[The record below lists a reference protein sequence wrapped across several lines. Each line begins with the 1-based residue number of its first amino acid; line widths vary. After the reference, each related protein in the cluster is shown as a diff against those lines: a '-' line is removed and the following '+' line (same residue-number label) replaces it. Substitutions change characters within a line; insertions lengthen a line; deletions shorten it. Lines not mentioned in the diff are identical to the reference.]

1 MDISEHTQVIL
12 MSHSKNYDN
21 NKNNDQSKS
30 NLVEDLNEIL
40 SVENASAERI
50 LSRIDQT
57 PIQKV
62 KQRLKQHL
70 KETHIQKNRLQ
81 RIITELGGKPTYAKA
96 DLSRL
101 AQPATSIMKK
111 RSITTAESKK
121 EDNVRDNSIPEEDE
135 LVRIKQDRLIEFN
148 ELKDYESLIQTMQTM
163 DMPQQHEIILLLEQ
177 SVQEEESMAY
187 WYKIHE
193 PLVID
198 KLWPKMIHASIR
210 RGQKFL
216 LNHVS
221 SKIPLI
227 IIYADLVGS
236 TTMSMTLSIDKLVD
250 VIRVFAHEIS
260 HVVDSYGGYVLKYA
274 GDAVISFFPDRVNN
288 KDKYLAP
295 DTSVECGKSMINVIR
310 ETNGIFN
317 KKFGYPE
324 LFTKIGIDAG
334 ENAIVQYGYDQDSPI
349 DILGYSMNIASK
361 ITSLTGAN
369 KISIGENVYKS
380 LGHKTQREFHELS
393 MPDNRWKYINYGT
406 DRPYK
411 VYTLNT

>member
-1 MDISEHTQVIL
+1 MVSGLVERLNEVLSIENAFVDRITSRISE
-12 MSHSKNYDN
+12 
-21 NKNNDQSKS
+21 
-30 NLVEDLNEIL
+30 
-40 SVENASAERI
+40 
-50 LSRIDQT
+50 T
-57 PIQKV
+57 PIQELNR
-62 KQRLKQHL
+62 RLKQHL
-70 KETHIQKNRLQ
+70 EETYLQKSRLQ

-101 AQPATSIMKK
+101 AQPATIIMKK
-111 RSITTAESKK
+111 RSIKTAESKK
-121 EDNVRDNSIPEEDE
+121 EDNVRDNSMPEEEE
-135 LVRIKQDRLIEFN
+135 LVRIKQDRIIEFN
-148 ELKDYESLIQTMQTM
+148 ELEGYQSLIQTMQTT
-163 DMPQQHEIILLLEQ
+163 DMPQQHEITLLLEQ

-198 KLWPKMIHASIR
+198 KLWPKMIHASIKH
-210 RGQKFL
+210 GQKFL

-260 HVVDSYGGYVLKYA
+260 HVIDSYGGYVLKYA
-274 GDAVISFFPDRVNN
+274 GDAVISFFPGRVNN
-288 KDKYLAP
+288 IDKYLAS
-295 DTSVECGKSMINVIR
+295 DTSVECGKSIIYVIR

-349 DILGYSMNIASK
+349 DILGYSMNIAAK

-380 LGHKTQREFHELS
+380 LDHKTQREFHELS

-406 DRPYK
+406 DKPYK
-411 VYTLNT
+411 VYTLMDG

>member
-1 MDISEHTQVIL
+1 

-21 NKNNDQSKS
+21 DKS
-30 NLVEDLNEIL
+30 YIQQKSDLVEELNKIL
-40 SVENASAERI
+40 SIENASIDRI
-50 LSRIDQT
+50 ISRIDQT
-57 PIQKV
+57 SLHELNG
-62 KQRLKQHL
+62 RLKQHL
-70 KETHIQKNRLQ
+70 EETYLQKSRLH
-81 RIITELGGKPTYAKA
+81 RIITGLGGKPTYAKA

-101 AQPATSIMKK
+101 APPATIIMKK
-111 RSITTAESKK
+111 RSITAAESKK
-121 EDNVRDNSIPEEDE
+121 EDNVRDNSMPKEEEE
-135 LVRIKQDRLIEFN
+135 LVRIKQDRIIEFN
-148 ELKDYESLIQTMQTM
+148 ELEGYKSLIQTMQMQTM

-210 RGQKFL
+210 RGQNFL

-274 GDAVISFFPDRVNN
+274 GDAVISFFPGRVNN
-288 KDKYLAP
+288 KDKHLAS
-295 DTSVECGKSMINVIR
+295 DTPVECGKSMINVIK

-317 KKFGYPE
+317 KKFEYPE

-334 ENAIVQYGYDQDSPI
+334 ENAIVQYGYDQESPI

-380 LGHKTQREFHELS
+380 LDHKTQREFHQLS
-393 MPDNRWKYINYGT
+393 MLDNRWKYISYGT

>member
-1 MDISEHTQVIL
+1 

-21 NKNNDQSKS
+21 NKNNVQSKS
-30 NLVEDLNEIL
+30 KLVEDLNEIL

-57 PIQKV
+57 SIQKV

-81 RIITELGGKPTYAKA
+81 RIITELGGKPTYSKA

-101 AQPATSIMKK
+101 APPATIIMKK

-121 EDNVRDNSIPEEDE
+121 EDSVRDNSMPEEEE
-135 LVRIKQDRLIEFN
+135 LLRIKQDRIIEFN
-148 ELKDYESLIQTMQTM
+148 ELEGYESLIQTMQTM
-163 DMPQQHEIILLLEQ
+163 DMPEQHEITLLLEK

-193 PLVID
+193 PLIID
-198 KLWPKMIHASIR
+198 KLWPKIIHASIR

-227 IIYADLVGS
+227 IIYADVVGS
-236 TTMSMTLSIDKLVD
+236 TTMSMTVSIDKLVD

-274 GDAVISFFPDRVNN
+274 GDAVISFFPGRVNN

-324 LFTKIGIDAG
+324 LFIKIGIDAG

-380 LGHKTQREFHELS
+380 LDHKTQREFHELS
-393 MPDNRWKYINYGT
+393 IPDNRWKYINYGT

>member
-1 MDISEHTQVIL
+1 
-12 MSHSKNYDN
+12 MSHSKNYDS
-21 NKNNDQSKS
+21 NKNNVQSKL
-30 NLVEDLNEIL
+30 NLVEDLNKIL
-40 SVENASAERI
+40 SIENASIDRI
-50 LSRIDQT
+50 ISRIDQT
-57 PIQKV
+57 SLQELN
-62 KQRLKQHL
+62 QRLKQHL
-70 KETHIQKNRLQ
+70 EETYLQKSRLH
-81 RIITELGGKPTYAKA
+81 RIITELGGKPTYTKA
-96 DLSRL
+96 DLQRL
-101 AQPATSIMKK
+101 AQPATTIMKK

-121 EDNVRDNSIPEEDE
+121 EHNVRDKFMPEEEE
-135 LVRIKQDRLIEFN
+135 LVRIKQDRIIEFN
-148 ELKDYESLIQTMQTM
+148 ELEGYRSLILTMQKM
-163 DMPQQHEIILLLEQ
+163 GMPQQREITLLLEQ

-216 LNHVS
+216 FNHVS

-274 GDAVISFFPDRVNN
+274 GDAVISFFPGRVNN
-288 KDKYLAP
+288 GDKYLAS
-295 DTSVECGKSMINVIR
+295 DTSVECGKAMIDVIR
-310 ETNGIFN
+310 ETNEIFN

-334 ENAIVQYGYDQDSPI
+334 ENAIIQYGYDQASPI
-349 DILGYSMNIASK
+349 DMLGYSMNIASK

-369 KISIGENVYKS
+369 KISIGENV
-380 LGHKTQREFHELS
+380 
-393 MPDNRWKYINYGT
+393 
-406 DRPYK
+406 
-411 VYTLNT
+411 

>member
-1 MDISEHTQVIL
+1 

-21 NKNNDQSKS
+21 NKNNVQSKS

-40 SVENASAERI
+40 SVENASIDRI
-50 LSRIDQT
+50 ISRIDQT
-57 PIQKV
+57 PIQELN
-62 KQRLKQHL
+62 QRLKQHL
-70 KETHIQKNRLQ
+70 EETYLQKSRLQ

-96 DLSRL
+96 DLSRS
-101 AQPATSIMKK
+101 APPATIIMKK
-111 RSITTAESKK
+111 RSIKTAESKK
-121 EDNVRDNSIPEEDE
+121 EDNVRDNSMPEEDE
-135 LVRIKQDRLIEFN
+135 LVRIKQDRIIEFN
-148 ELKDYESLIQTMQTM
+148 ELEGYESLIQTMQTM
-163 DMPQQHEIILLLEQ
+163 DMPQQHDITLLLEQ
-177 SVQEEESMAY
+177 SMQEEESMAY

-198 KLWPKMIHASIR
+198 NLWPKMIHTSIR

-216 LNHVS
+216 LSHVS
-221 SKIPLI
+221 SKISLI

-274 GDAVISFFPDRVNN
+274 GDAVISFFPGRVNN
-288 KDKYLAP
+288 EDKYLAS

-310 ETNGIFN
+310 ETNEIFN

-349 DILGYSMNIASK
+349 DILGYSMNIAAK

-369 KISIGENVYKS
+369 EISIGDNVYKS
-380 LGHKTQREFHELS
+380 LDRKVQREFHELS
-393 MPDNRWKYINYGT
+393 MSDNRWKYINYGT
-406 DRPYK
+406 DKPYK
-411 VYTLNT
+411 VYMLNT

>member
-1 MDISEHTQVIL
+1 MISG
-12 MSHSKNYDN
+12 
-21 NKNNDQSKS
+21 
-30 NLVEDLNEIL
+30 LVERLNEVL
-40 SVENASAERI
+40 SIENASIDRI
-50 LSRIDQT
+50 ISRIDQT
-57 PIQKV
+57 SLQELNR
-62 KQRLKQHL
+62 RLKQHL
-70 KETHIQKNRLQ
+70 EETYLQKSRLQ

-121 EDNVRDNSIPEEDE
+121 EDNIRDNSMPEEEE
-135 LVRIKQDRLIEFN
+135 LVRIKQDRIIEFN
-148 ELKDYESLIQTMQTM
+148 ELEGYESLIQTMQTM
-163 DMPQQHEIILLLEQ
+163 DMPQQHEITLLLEQ

-250 VIRVFAHEIS
+250 IIRVFAHEIS
-260 HVVDSYGGYVLKYA
+260 HVVDSYGGYVLKHA
-274 GDAVISFFPDRVNN
+274 GDAVISFFPGRVNN
-288 KDKYLAP
+288 KDKHRAS

-310 ETNGIFN
+310 ETNRILN
-317 KKFGYPE
+317 KRYGYPE

-334 ENAIVQYGYDQDSPI
+334 ENAIIQYGYDQDSPI

-369 KISIGENVYKS
+369 KVSIGENVYKS
-380 LGHKTQREFHELS
+380 LDPNTQSQFHEILL
-393 MPDNRWKYINYGT
+393 PDNRWKYINYGT
-406 DRPYK
+406 DKPYK
-411 VYTLNT
+411 VYTLMDG

>member
-1 MDISEHTQVIL
+1 
-12 MSHSKNYDN
+12 MS
-21 NKNNDQSKS
+21 
-30 NLVEDLNEIL
+30 I
-40 SVENASAERI
+40 ENASVDRI
-50 LSRIDQT
+50 TSRISQT
-57 PIQKV
+57 PIQELNG
-62 KQRLKQHL
+62 RLKQHL
-70 KETHIQKNRLQ
+70 EETYLQKSRLQ

-101 AQPATSIMKK
+101 AQPATIIMKK

-121 EDNVRDNSIPEEDE
+121 EENVQDNSMPEEEE
-135 LVRIKQDRLIEFN
+135 LVRIKQDRIIEFN
-148 ELKDYESLIQTMQTM
+148 ELEGYESLMQAMQTM
-163 DMPQQHEIILLLEQ
+163 DMPQQHEITLLLEQ

-216 LNHVS
+216 LNHIS

-274 GDAVISFFPDRVNN
+274 GDAVISFFPGRVNN
-288 KDKYLAP
+288 KNKHLVS

-310 ETNGIFN
+310 ETNRIFN
-317 KKFGYPE
+317 EKFGYPE

-369 KISIGENVYKS
+369 KVSIGENVYKS
-380 LGHKTQREFHELS
+380 LDPNTQSQFREILL
-393 MPDNRWKYINYGT
+393 PDNRWKYINYGT
-406 DRPYK
+406 DKPYK
-411 VYTLNT
+411 VYMLMDVT

>member
-1 MDISEHTQVIL
+1 MINSE
-12 MSHSKNYDN
+12 NYGN
-21 NKNNDQSKS
+21 NKNNVLSKS
-30 NLVEDLNEIL
+30 DLVKNLNKIL
-40 SVENASAERI
+40 SIENASIDRI
-50 LSRIDQT
+50 ISRMDETSLQELNR
-57 PIQKV
+57 
-62 KQRLKQHL
+62 RLKQHL
-70 KETHIQKNRLQ
+70 EETYLQKSRLQ
-81 RIITELGGKPTYAKA
+81 RIITELGGKPTYTKA

-101 AQPATSIMKK
+101 APPATIIMKK
-111 RSITTAESKK
+111 RSIRTAESKK
-121 EDNVRDNSIPEEDE
+121 EDNVQDNSMPEEEE
-135 LVRIKQDRLIEFN
+135 LVRIKQDRIIEFN
-148 ELKDYESLIQTMQTM
+148 EVEGYESLIQTMQTM
-163 DMPQQHEIILLLEQ
+163 DMPQQHEITPLLEQ

-216 LNHVS
+216 LNHAS

-260 HVVDSYGGYVLKYA
+260 HVIDSHGGYVLKYA
-274 GDAVISFFPDRVNN
+274 GDAVISFFPGHINK
-288 KDKYLAP
+288 KDKYLAS
-295 DTSVECGKSMINVIR
+295 DTLVECGKSMINEIRATNVIL
-310 ETNGIFN
+310 N

-334 ENAIVQYGYDQDSPI
+334 ENAIVQYGYDQNSPI

-380 LGHKTQREFHELS
+380 LDHNTQREFHELS

-406 DRPYK
+406 DKPYK

>member
-1 MDISEHTQVIL
+1 LQKISG
-12 MSHSKNYDN
+12 
-21 NKNNDQSKS
+21 
-30 NLVEDLNEIL
+30 LVERLNEVL
-40 SVENASAERI
+40 SIENASVDRI
-50 LSRIDQT
+50 TSRISQT
-57 PIQKV
+57 PIQELNR
-62 KQRLKQHL
+62 RLKQHL
-70 KETHIQKNRLQ
+70 EETYLQKSRLQ
-81 RIITELGGKPTYAKA
+81 RIIAELGGKPTYAKA

-101 AQPATSIMKK
+101 AQPATIIMKK
-111 RSITTAESKK
+111 RTIKTAESKK
-121 EDNVRDNSIPEEDE
+121 EDNVRYNSMPEEDE
-135 LVRIKQDRLIEFN
+135 LVRIKQDRIMEFN

-163 DMPQQHEIILLLEQ
+163 DMPQQHENTLLLEQ

-187 WYKIHE
+187 WYKMHE

-210 RGQKFL
+210 RGQKL
-216 LNHVS
+216 LLSHVS

-274 GDAVISFFPDRVNN
+274 GDAVISFFPGRVNN
-288 KDKYLAP
+288 NEDKYLAS
-295 DTSVECGKSMINVIR
+295 DTSVECGKSIINVIR

-334 ENAIVQYGYDQDSPI
+334 ENAIVQYGYDQGSPI
-349 DILGYSMNIASK
+349 DILGYSMNIAAK

-369 KISIGENVYKS
+369 KVSIGENVYKS
-380 LGHKTQREFHELS
+380 LDPNAQSQFREILL
-393 MPDNRWKYINYGT
+393 PDNRWKCINYGT
-406 DRPYK
+406 DKPYK
-411 VYTLNT
+411 VYTLMDG

>member
-1 MDISEHTQVIL
+1 MVSGLVERLNEVLSIENAFVDRITSRISE
-12 MSHSKNYDN
+12 
-21 NKNNDQSKS
+21 
-30 NLVEDLNEIL
+30 
-40 SVENASAERI
+40 
-50 LSRIDQT
+50 T
-57 PIQKV
+57 PIQELNR
-62 KQRLKQHL
+62 RLKQHL
-70 KETHIQKNRLQ
+70 EETYLQKSRLQ

-101 AQPATSIMKK
+101 AQPATIIMKK
-111 RSITTAESKK
+111 RSIKTAESKK
-121 EDNVRDNSIPEEDE
+121 EDNVRDNSMPEEEE
-135 LVRIKQDRLIEFN
+135 LVRIKQDRIIEFN
-148 ELKDYESLIQTMQTM
+148 ELEGYQSLIQTMQTT
-163 DMPQQHEIILLLEQ
+163 DMPQQHEITLLLEQ

-198 KLWPKMIHASIR
+198 KLWPKMIHASIKH
-210 RGQKFL
+210 GQKFL

-250 VIRVFAHEIS
+250 IIRVFAHEIS
-260 HVVDSYGGYVLKYA
+260 HVIDSYGGYVIKYA
-274 GDAVISFFPDRVNN
+274 GDAVISFFPGRVNN
-288 KDKYLAP
+288 IDKYLAS
-295 DTSVECGKSMINVIR
+295 DTSVECGKSIIYVIR

-369 KISIGENVYKS
+369 KVSIGENVYK
-380 LGHKTQREFHELS
+380 LLDRKVQKEFHELS
-393 MPDNRWKYINYGT
+393 ISDGRWKYIDYGT
-406 DRPYK
+406 DKPYK
-411 VYTLNT
+411 VYTLNS

>member
-1 MDISEHTQVIL
+1 
-12 MSHSKNYDN
+12 
-21 NKNNDQSKS
+21 
-30 NLVEDLNEIL
+30 L
-40 SVENASAERI
+40 SIENVSVDRI
-50 LSRIDQT
+50 TSRISQT
-57 PIQKV
+57 PIQELNR
-62 KQRLKQHL
+62 RLKQHL
-70 KETHIQKNRLQ
+70 EETYLQKSRLQ

-101 AQPATSIMKK
+101 VQPATIIMKK

-121 EDNVRDNSIPEEDE
+121 EDNVQDNSMPEEEE
-135 LVRIKQDRLIEFN
+135 LVRIKQDRIIEFN
-148 ELKDYESLIQTMQTM
+148 EVKDYESLIQAMQTM
-163 DMPQQHEIILLLEQ
+163 DMPQQHEINLLLGQ

-274 GDAVISFFPDRVNN
+274 GDAVISFFPGRVNN
-288 KDKYLAP
+288 KDKHRTS

-310 ETNGIFN
+310 ETNRIFN
-317 KKFGYPE
+317 EKFGYPE

-369 KISIGENVYKS
+369 KVSIGENVYKS
-380 LGHKTQREFHELS
+380 LDSNTQSQFREILL
-393 MPDNRWKYINYGT
+393 PDNRWKYINYGT
-406 DRPYK
+406 DKPYK
-411 VYTLNT
+411 VYMLMDVT

>member
-1 MDISEHTQVIL
+1 MISG
-12 MSHSKNYDN
+12 
-21 NKNNDQSKS
+21 
-30 NLVEDLNEIL
+30 LVERLNEVL
-40 SVENASAERI
+40 SIENASVDRI
-50 LSRIDQT
+50 TSRISQT
-57 PIQKV
+57 PIQELNR
-62 KQRLKQHL
+62 RLKQHL
-70 KETHIQKNRLQ
+70 EETYLQKSRLQ
-81 RIITELGGKPTYAKA
+81 RIITELGGNPTNAKA

-101 AQPATSIMKK
+101 AQPATIIMKK
-111 RSITTAESKK
+111 RSIKTAESKK
-121 EDNVRDNSIPEEDE
+121 EDNVRDNSMPEEDE
-135 LVRIKQDRLIEFN
+135 LVRIKQDRIIEFN
-148 ELKDYESLIQTMQTM
+148 ELEGYESLIQTMQTM
-163 DMPQQHEIILLLEQ
+163 DMPQQHEITLLLEK

-193 PLVID
+193 PLIID

-250 VIRVFAHEIS
+250 LIRVFAHEIS

-274 GDAVISFFPDRVNN
+274 GDAVISFFPGRVNN
-288 KDKYLAP
+288 KDKYLAS

-380 LGHKTQREFHELS
+380 LDPNTQSQFREMLL
-393 MPDNRWKYINYGT
+393 PDNRWKYINYGT
-406 DRPYK
+406 DKPYK
-411 VYTLNT
+411 VYTLMDG

>member
-1 MDISEHTQVIL
+1 MTSG
-12 MSHSKNYDN
+12 
-21 NKNNDQSKS
+21 
-30 NLVEDLNEIL
+30 LVERLNEVL
-40 SVENASAERI
+40 SIENASVDRI
-50 LSRIDQT
+50 TSRISRT
-57 PIQKV
+57 PIQELNR
-62 KQRLKQHL
+62 RLKQHL
-70 KETHIQKNRLQ
+70 EETYLQKSRLQ

-101 AQPATSIMKK
+101 AQPATIIMKK
-111 RSITTAESKK
+111 RSIKTAESKK
-121 EDNVRDNSIPEEDE
+121 EDNVRDNSMPEEDE
-135 LVRIKQDRLIEFN
+135 LVRIKQDRIIEFN
-148 ELKDYESLIQTMQTM
+148 ELEDYESLIQTMQTM
-163 DMPQQHEIILLLEQ
+163 NMPQQHEITLLLEQ

-193 PLVID
+193 PVVID
-198 KLWPKMIHASIR
+198 KLWPKMIYASIR

-274 GDAVISFFPDRVNN
+274 GDAVISFFPSRVNN
-288 KDKYLAP
+288 EDKYLAS
-295 DTSVECGKSMINVIR
+295 DTSVGCGKSIINVIR

-369 KISIGENVYKS
+369 KVSIGENVYKS
-380 LGHKTQREFHELS
+380 LDRKVQNEFHELS
-393 MPDNRWKYINYGT
+393 ISDGRWKYINYGT
-406 DRPYK
+406 DKPYK
-411 VYTLNT
+411 LYTINS

>member
-1 MDISEHTQVIL
+1 
-12 MSHSKNYDN
+12 
-21 NKNNDQSKS
+21 
-30 NLVEDLNEIL
+30 L
-40 SVENASAERI
+40 SIENASVDRI
-50 LSRIDQT
+50 ISRISRTQ
-57 PIQKV
+57 IQELNR
-62 KQRLKQHL
+62 RLKQHL
-70 KETHIQKNRLQ
+70 EETYLQKSRLQ

-101 AQPATSIMKK
+101 ATPGTISMKK
-111 RSITTAESKK
+111 SSIKTAESKK
-121 EDNVRDNSIPEEDE
+121 EDNVRDNSMPEEEE
-135 LVRIKQDRLIEFN
+135 LVQIKEDRMMEFN
-148 ELKDYESLIQTMQTM
+148 ELEGYQSLIQTMQTT
-163 DMPQQHEIILLLEQ
+163 DMPQQHEITLLLEQ

-198 KLWPKMIHASIR
+198 KLWPKMIYASIR

-250 VIRVFAHEIS
+250 VIRVFVHEIS

-274 GDAVISFFPDRVNN
+274 GDAVISFFPSSVSNE
-288 KDKYLAP
+288 DKYLASNM
-295 DTSVECGKSMINVIR
+295 SVECGKSIINVIR
-310 ETNGIFN
+310 ETNGMLN

-324 LFTKIGIDAG
+324 LFTKIGIDVG

-349 DILGYSMNIASK
+349 DILGYGMNIASK

-369 KISIGENVYKS
+369 KVSLGENVYKS
-380 LGHKTQREFHELS
+380 LDPNTQNQFREVLLT
-393 MPDNRWKYINYGT
+393 DNRWKYINYGT
-406 DRPYK
+406 DKPYK
-411 VYTLNT
+411 VYTLMDG

>member
-1 MDISEHTQVIL
+1 MISG
-12 MSHSKNYDN
+12 
-21 NKNNDQSKS
+21 
-30 NLVEDLNEIL
+30 LVERLNEVL
-40 SVENASAERI
+40 SIENASVDRI
-50 LSRIDQT
+50 TSRISQT
-57 PIQKV
+57 PIQELNR
-62 KQRLKQHL
+62 RLKQHL
-70 KETHIQKNRLQ
+70 EETYLQKSRLQ

-101 AQPATSIMKK
+101 AQPATIIMKK
-111 RSITTAESKK
+111 RSIKTTTAESKK
-121 EDNVRDNSIPEEDE
+121 GDNVRDNSVPEEEE
-135 LVRIKQDRLIEFN
+135 LVRIKQDRTIEFS
-148 ELKDYESLIQTMQTM
+148 EVKGYESLIQTIQTT
-163 DMPQQHEIILLLEQ
+163 DIPRQDEITHLLEQ
-177 SVQEEESMAY
+177 SVQEEESMAH

-260 HVVDSYGGYVLKYA
+260 HVVDSYDGFVLKHA
-274 GDAVISFFPDRVNN
+274 GDAVISFFPGRVDN
-288 KDKYLAP
+288 KNKNKHLASN
-295 DTSVECGKSMINVIR
+295 TSVECGKSMINVIK
-310 ETNGIFN
+310 ETNKTLN

-334 ENAIVQYGYDQDSPI
+334 ENAIVQYGYGQDSPI

-380 LGHKTQREFHELS
+380 LDHKTQREFHELF

>member
-1 MDISEHTQVIL
+1 

-21 NKNNDQSKS
+21 NKNSVQSKS
-30 NLVEDLNEIL
+30 NLVEDLNGIL
-40 SVENASAERI
+40 SVENASIDRLI
-50 LSRIDQT
+50 SRIDQT
-57 PIQKV
+57 SLQELNR
-62 KQRLKQHL
+62 RLKQHL
-70 KETHIQKNRLQ
+70 EETYLQKNRLKK
-81 RIITELGGKPTYAKA
+81 IITELGGKPTYAKA
-96 DLSRL
+96 DLARL
-101 AQPATSIMKK
+101 APPATIIMKK
-111 RSITTAESKK
+111 RSITTAKSKK
-121 EDNVRDNSIPEEDE
+121 ENNIRDNSMPEEEEE
-135 LVRIKQDRLIEFN
+135 LVRIKQDRIIEFN
-148 ELKDYESLIQTMQTM
+148 ELEGYKSLIQTMQKM
-163 DMPQQHEIILLLEQ
+163 DMPQQHEITLLLEQ
-177 SVQEEESMAY
+177 SVQEEESMAS

-216 LNHVS
+216 FNHVS

-250 VIRVFAHEIS
+250 LIRVFAHEIS
-260 HVVDSYGGYVLKYA
+260 HVVDSYDGYVLKYA
-274 GDAVISFFPDRVNN
+274 GDAVISFFPGDANNN
-288 KDKYLAP
+288 KDKYLAS
-295 DTSVECGKSMINVIR
+295 DTSVECGKSMINVIK
-310 ETNGIFN
+310 ETNKTFN

-334 ENAIVQYGYDQDSPI
+334 ENAIVQYGYDQESPI

-361 ITSLTGAN
+361 ITSLTAAN
-369 KISIGENVYKS
+369 KISLGENIYKS
-380 LGHKTQREFHELS
+380 LDHKTQREFQELS

-411 VYTLNT
+411 VYTLDA

>member
-1 MDISEHTQVIL
+1 

-21 NKNNDQSKS
+21 NKNNVQSKS

-40 SVENASAERI
+40 SVENASIDRLI
-50 LSRIDQT
+50 SRIDQT
-57 PIQKV
+57 SLQELNR
-62 KQRLKQHL
+62 RLKQHL
-70 KETHIQKNRLQ
+70 EETYLQKNRLQ
-81 RIITELGGKPTYAKA
+81 RIITELRGKPTYAKA

-101 AQPATSIMKK
+101 APPATISMKK
-111 RSITTAESKK
+111 RSIKTAESKK
-121 EDNVRDNSIPEEDE
+121 EDNVRDNSMPEEDE
-135 LVRIKQDRLIEFN
+135 LVRIKQDRIIEFN
-148 ELKDYESLIQTMQTM
+148 ELEGYESLIQTMQTM
-163 DMPQQHEIILLLEQ
+163 DMPQQHEITLLLEQ
-177 SVQEEESMAY
+177 SMQEEESMAY

-198 KLWPKMIHASIR
+198 NLWPKMIHASIR

-260 HVVDSYGGYVLKYA
+260 HVVDSYGGYVLKYV
-274 GDAVISFFPDRVNN
+274 GDAVISFFPGRVNN
-288 KDKYLAP
+288 EDKYLAS

-324 LFTKIGIDAG
+324 LFAKIGIDAG
-334 ENAIVQYGYDQDSPI
+334 ENAIVQYGYYQDSPI
-349 DILGYSMNIASK
+349 DILGYGMNIAAK

-369 KISIGENVYKS
+369 EVSIGDNVYKS
-380 LGHKTQREFHELS
+380 LDRKVQREFHELS
-393 MPDNRWKYINYGT
+393 MSDNRWKYINYGT
-406 DRPYK
+406 DKPYK
-411 VYTLNT
+411 VYMLNT

>member
-1 MDISEHTQVIL
+1 
-12 MSHSKNYDN
+12 MSHSRNYDN
-21 NKNNDQSKS
+21 NKNNVQSKS

-40 SVENASAERI
+40 SIENASIDRI
-50 LSRIDQT
+50 ISRIDQT
-57 PIQKV
+57 SLQELNR
-62 KQRLKQHL
+62 RLKQHL
-70 KETHIQKNRLQ
+70 EETYLQKSRLQ

-101 AQPATSIMKK
+101 APPATIIMKK

-121 EDNVRDNSIPEEDE
+121 EDSVRDNSMPDEEEE
-135 LVRIKQDRLIEFN
+135 LVRIKQDRIIEFN
-148 ELKDYESLIQTMQTM
+148 ELEGYKSLIQTMQTM
-163 DMPQQHEIILLLEQ
+163 DMPQQHEITLLLEH

-274 GDAVISFFPDRVNN
+274 GDAVISFFPGRVNN
-288 KDKYLAP
+288 KDKYVAS

-310 ETNGIFN
+310 ETNGMFN

-324 LFTKIGIDAG
+324 LFTKIGIDTG
-334 ENAIVQYGYDQDSPI
+334 ENAIVQYGYDQESPI

-380 LGHKTQREFHELS
+380 LGHKTQREFQELS

>member
-1 MDISEHTQVIL
+1 

-21 NKNNDQSKS
+21 NKKNVQSKS

-40 SVENASAERI
+40 SIENASIDRI
-50 LSRIDQT
+50 ISRIDQT
-57 PIQKV
+57 PLQELNR
-62 KQRLKQHL
+62 RLKQHL
-70 KETHIQKNRLQ
+70 EETYLQKSRLQ

-101 AQPATSIMKK
+101 AQPAAIIMKK
-111 RSITTAESKK
+111 RSVTTAESTK
-121 EDNVRDNSIPEEDE
+121 EDNIQDNSMPEEEE
-135 LVRIKQDRLIEFN
+135 LVRIKQDRIMEFN
-148 ELKDYESLIQTMQTM
+148 ELKGYESLIQTMQTM
-163 DMPQQHEIILLLEQ
+163 DMPQQHEITLLLKQ
-177 SVQEEESMAY
+177 SVEEEESMAA

-216 LNHVS
+216 LSHVS

-250 VIRVFAHEIS
+250 VIRVFVHEIS
-260 HVVDSYGGYVLKYA
+260 HVIDSYGGYVLKYA
-274 GDAVISFFPDRVNN
+274 GDAVISFFPGRVNSN
-288 KDKYLAP
+288 KDKYLAS
-295 DTSVECGKSMINVIR
+295 DTSVECGKSMINVIK
-310 ETNGIFN
+310 ETNKTFN

-324 LFTKIGIDAG
+324 LFTKIGIDTG

-349 DILGYSMNIASK
+349 DILGYSMNIAAK

-369 KISIGENVYKS
+369 KVSIGENVYKS
-380 LGHKTQREFHELS
+380 LVPNTQSQFREILL
-393 MPDNRWKYINYGT
+393 PDNRWKYINYGT
-406 DRPYK
+406 DKPYK
-411 VYTLNT
+411 VYTLMDG

>member
-1 MDISEHTQVIL
+1 LHRKSYYNKSQLISE
-12 MSHSKNYDN
+12 
-21 NKNNDQSKS
+21 
-30 NLVEDLNEIL
+30 LVDKLNEAL
-40 SVENASAERI
+40 STENASVDRI
-50 LSRIDQT
+50 RSRIDQT
-57 PIQKV
+57 PIQEV

-70 KETHIQKNRLQ
+70 KETHNQKSRLR
-81 RIITELGGKPTYAKA
+81 RIIIQLGGKPTDVKV

-101 AQPATSIMKK
+101 SPPATINMKN
-111 RSITTAESKK
+111 TAESKK
-121 EDNVRDNSIPEEDE
+121 KNNVRDNSLPEEEE
-135 LVRIKQDRLIEFN
+135 LVRIKQDRIIEFN
-148 ELKDYESLIQTMQTM
+148 ELESYESLIQTMQTT
-163 DMPQQHEIILLLEQ
+163 DMPQQHEITLLLEQ

-216 LNHVS
+216 FNHVN
-221 SKIPLI
+221 SKIPLL

-236 TTMSMTLSIDKLVD
+236 TNMSMTLSIDKLVD

-260 HVVDSYGGYVLKYA
+260 HIVDSYGGYVLKYA
-274 GDAVISFFPDRVNN
+274 GDAVISFFPGRVND
-288 KDKYLAP
+288 KDKYRAS
-295 DTSVECGKSMINVIR
+295 DTSVECGESMINVIR
-310 ETNGIFN
+310 ETNGILN

-334 ENAIVQYGYDQDSPI
+334 ENAIVQYGFGQLSPI

-369 KISIGENVYKS
+369 KVSIGENVYKS
-380 LGHKTQREFHELS
+380 LDRKLQREFHELS
-393 MPDNRWKYINYGT
+393 ISDGRWKYINYGT
-406 DRPYK
+406 DKPYK
-411 VYTLNT
+411 VYTLNS

>member
-1 MDISEHTQVIL
+1 MISGLIER
-12 MSHSKNYDN
+12 
-21 NKNNDQSKS
+21 
-30 NLVEDLNEIL
+30 LNEVL
-40 SVENASAERI
+40 SIENASVDRI
-50 LSRIDQT
+50 TSRISQT
-57 PIQKV
+57 PIQELNR
-62 KQRLKQHL
+62 RLKQHL
-70 KETHIQKNRLQ
+70 EETYLQKSRLQ

-101 AQPATSIMKK
+101 AQPATIIMKK
-111 RSITTAESKK
+111 RSIKTAESKK
-121 EDNVRDNSIPEEDE
+121 EDNVRDNSMPEEDE
-135 LVRIKQDRLIEFN
+135 LVRIKQDRIIEFN
-148 ELKDYESLIQTMQTM
+148 ELEDYESLIHTMQTM
-163 DMPQQHEIILLLEQ
+163 DMPQQHEITLLLEQ

-210 RGQKFL
+210 NGQKLL

-274 GDAVISFFPDRVNN
+274 GDAVISFFPGRVNN
-288 KDKYLAP
+288 EDKYLAS
-295 DTSVECGKSMINVIR
+295 DTSIECGKSMINVIR
-310 ETNGIFN
+310 KTNMIFN

-380 LGHKTQREFHELS
+380 LDPNTQSQFREMLL
-393 MPDNRWKYINYGT
+393 PDNRWKYINYGT
-406 DRPYK
+406 DKPYK
-411 VYTLNT
+411 VYTLMDG